1 MSCHAN
7 MQCKSTVWTSKKLAA
22 AAAEERRDDSNSIQS
37 NPARGGGGVNRLIIP
52 VHEQI
57 QQQVDHQ
64 MAPDLSQVITSWSL
78 SAPSLCVGGYVY
90 ASTTVSFF
98 FQRFQRTYAISVQNS
113 DEFHHQFPRLR
124 WILHSSIVE
133 FGTLPLFFSW
143 LVYYCLLACCLACS
157 REKAASSPEEH
168 ACTQS
173 VESTKQ

>member
-98 FQRFQRTYAISVQNS
+98 SRDFRERMLYPCRIPMNSIISFRVCAES
-113 DEFHHQFPRLR
+113 CIHRS
-124 WILHSSIVE
+124 WSSVHCHYSSVGSFTIA
-133 FGTLPLFFSW
+133 
-143 LVYYCLLACCLACS
+143 CLLAALLAPGK
-157 REKAASSPEEH
+157 RQPAVQRNMH
-168 ACTQS
+168 APR
-173 VESTKQ
+173 V